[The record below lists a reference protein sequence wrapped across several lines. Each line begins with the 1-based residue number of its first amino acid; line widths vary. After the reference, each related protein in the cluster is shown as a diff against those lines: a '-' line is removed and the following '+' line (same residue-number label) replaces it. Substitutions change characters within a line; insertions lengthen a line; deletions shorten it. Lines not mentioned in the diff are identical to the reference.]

1 MQHCWM
7 KPSEQMKVGLHTREI
22 CWYINHAM
30 DDLRKG
36 KSTFLIIKVPFR
48 HGKSDIISR
57 YLPPHFLG
65 EFPDK
70 EVMIVTYAAS
80 LALGF
85 SRFARGIIKSD
96 AYKDV
101 YPDINIAHDAGGVE
115 QWGIGGSVGVCTA
128 SGLTSGITGKGYHL
142 GILDD
147 FCGSRADAE
156 SQVIRDSTWDHFTN
170 DFLTRRAPVSITIIL
185 ATPWHVDDIIGRC
198 LQKLNKNNEN
208 YDPEFPQF
216 NVVTLPAMSGDV
228 DIHDYDTGKL
238 KHVKYE
244 YLFPERFSPEWYKQQ
259 RASLGEYGSASLL
272 QCNPQIRGGR
282 MIKLNKIQYHDTIAD
297 FPKVMFTRFWD
308 LAHTEKQTQKND
320 PDWTSGTLLTYTQ
333 RNGLW
338 ELWIKDVGRF
348 REDAPQRDRMVRA
361 VTDKDG
367 QGVPIVIESSLD
379 SKDAYKTMR
388 EILMGKRI
396 VQPLQTG
403 KDKVVRMSPV
413 LPIFEAGNVHI
424 LRGEWNYDWLHELND
439 FPSGAHDDQ
448 VDNISAGFMWYEAN
462 AGAVIST
469 SQVVYS

>member
-1 MQHCWM
+1 M
-7 KPSEQMKVGLHTREI
+7 EDFRNE
-22 CWYINHAM
+22 
-30 DDLRKG
+30 

-48 HGKSDIISR
+48 HGKSEIISDF
-57 YLPPHFLG
+57 LPEHFLG

-70 EVMIVTYAAS
+70 DVMIVTYAAD
-80 LALGF
+80 LAYGF
-85 SRFARGIIKSD
+85 SGFARDIVKND
-96 AYKDV
+96 EHFHEL
-101 YPDINIAHDAGGVE
+101 YPDIHIKHTMGGI
-115 QWGIGGSVGVCTA
+115 QKWGIEGHTGKCIA
-128 SGLTSGITGKGYHL
+128 SGLTSGITGKGYAL

-147 FCGSRADAE
+147 FCAGRQDAE
-156 SQVIRDSTWDHFTN
+156 SQVIRDSTWNTVSN
-170 DFLTRRAPVSITIIL
+170 DFLSRRAPISITIIL
-185 ATPWHVDDIIGRC
+185 ATPWHVDDVIGRIEQC
-198 LQKLNKNNEN
+198 INPKSDKYNPK
-208 YDPEFPQF
+208 FPPFQ
-216 NVVTLPAMSGDV
+216 VVTLPAMDGDIMV
-228 DIHDYDTGKL
+228 HDYDTGEL
-238 KHVKYE
+238 KRAQYKF
-244 YLFPERFSPEWYKQQ
+244 LFPERFPPEWYEQQ
-259 RASLGEYGSASLL
+259 RATLGEYGTASLL

-297 FPKVMFTRFWD
+297 FPKVMFTRLWD

-320 PDWTSGTLLTYTQ
+320 PDWTSGTLLAYTQ

-348 REDAPQRDRMVRA
+348 REDAPQRDRMIRA

-367 QGVPIVIESSLD
+367 QGVPIVIESSVD

-413 LPIFEAGNVHI
+413 LPIFEAGNVHV
-424 LRGEWNYDWLHELND
+424 LRSEWNYDWLRELND
-439 FPSGAHDDQ
+439 FPSGSHDDQ

-469 SQVVYS
+469 SPVAFS